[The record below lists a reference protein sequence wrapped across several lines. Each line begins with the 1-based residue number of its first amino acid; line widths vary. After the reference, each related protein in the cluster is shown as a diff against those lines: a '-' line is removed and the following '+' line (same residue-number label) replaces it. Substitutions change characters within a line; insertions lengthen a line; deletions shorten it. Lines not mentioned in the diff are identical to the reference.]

1 MQAQNNISRSF
12 FGQCD
17 QIGQNFAILVK
28 KISPW
33 TNIFGGLY
41 FTIGPILGPI
51 FIYLGQFFSQVYSI
65 LGKFWGKI
73 LFTLGKKNSYH
84 LVTLLCAQVQFLARL
99 CFSFLCRHESCL
111 HSWCLY
117 LTQPCW
123 SFFVAGKKKS

>member
-28 KISPW
+28 KILPW

-51 FIYLGQFFSQVYSI
+51 FIYLGQFFPKFIQYWANFGAKFYLPWAKKIRTTLSHCFAPRFNFLLGSALVFYVDMKAAFTAGVSI
-65 LGKFWGKI
+65 
-73 LFTLGKKNSYH
+73 
-84 LVTLLCAQVQFLARL
+84 
-99 CFSFLCRHESCL
+99 
-111 HSWCLY
+111 
-117 LTQPCW
+117 
-123 SFFVAGKKKS
+123 